1 VEHSAARQR
10 FAAGGAYPWL
20 VVGLLWCCG
29 FFNYADRQAVFAVFP
44 LIQGE
49 FRLSDDQLG
58 WVGSAFMAVY
68 AATAPLAGF
77 VVDRFSRKGLIV
89 AGLGFW
95 SLVCAATGAC
105 RSYVQLLVVRAAEG
119 LGETFYFPASMS
131 LLADYHGP
139 RTRSRAMSLHQTS
152 VYLGTAGG
160 AYIAGNLGERFGWRS
175 PFLVLGFA
183 GTLYAAWLAFSL
195 IEPERGASEPG
206 KAKGPDSF
214 SELDA
219 AHASPLLEASLREK
233 VARIVRNPAALAL
246 LAVFIGANF
255 VASTFLT
262 WLPTFIGRKFTQG
275 LSASALISTAWPLAS
290 MAGALCGGMLADWA
304 AGRSRG
310 GRIRIQSLGLIAG
323 APFVYGSGN
332 AATVPVLIAALVGAG
347 LCKGIYDANIFAA
360 LFDVIEP
367 EDRGTAAGL
376 MNSVGWT
383 GGFLAPPVV
392 GYASK
397 AYGLSVAIASTAA
410 VYLVV
415 GFLAMV
421 AARLAEVRA
430 ASPGKSAVAGA
441 KG

>member
-1 VEHSAARQR
+1 MQGGVGVQDSASRQGDRAR
-10 FAAGGAYPWL
+10 GVYPWL

-44 LIQGE
+44 LIQAE
-49 FRLSDDQLG
+49 FKLTDDQLG

-68 AATAPLAGF
+68 AATAPIAGF
-77 VVDRFSRKGLIV
+77 VVDRFSRRGLIV

-95 SLVCAATGAC
+95 SLVCAATGFC
-105 RSYVQLLVVRAAEG
+105 RSYVQLLLVRAAEG

-139 RTRSRAMSLHQTS
+139 RTRSRAMSMHQTS

-160 AYIAGNLGERFGWRS
+160 AYIAGKLGESYGWRS

-183 GTLYAAWLAFSL
+183 GTLYAIWLGFSL
-195 IEPERGASEPG
+195 IEPRRGQSEPE
-206 KAKGPDSF
+206 KTAKGEPTG
-214 SELDA
+214 ELEQELA
-219 AHASPLLEASLREK
+219 PVGESMSLRDK
-233 VARIVRNPAALAL
+233 VVRIVRNPAALAL
-246 LAVFIGANF
+246 LVVFIGANF

-275 LSASALISTAWPLAS
+275 LSSSALISTAWPLAS
-290 MAGALCGGMLADWA
+290 MVGALCGGLLADWA
-304 AGRSRG
+304 AALRKG
-310 GRIRIQSLGLIAG
+310 GRIRIQSLGLIVG
-323 APFVYGSGN
+323 APFVYLAGN
-332 AATVPVLIAALVGAG
+332 AATVSFLIAALVAAG
-347 LCKGIYDANIFAA
+347 LCKGIYDANIFAS
-360 LFDVIEP
+360 LFDVVDP

-392 GYASK
+392 GYASQT
-397 AYGLSVAIASTAA
+397 YGLSVAIASTAT

-415 GFLAMV
+415 GILAMV
-421 AARLAEVRA
+421 AASLAEVRA
-430 ASPGKSAVAGA
+430 SSPGK
-441 KG
+441 